1 MNRIRVLLER
11 APLLTL
17 TREDTRRHCE
27 PGGRPSADSKS
38 ASILTIDLSASRPVR
53 YKFLGLTSHPVYG
66 IFVLEARTDKGKVL
80 IFHQDI
86 NTFFGEVSTQVF

>member
-17 TREDTRRHCE
+17 TGEDTRRHCE

-38 ASILTIDLSASRPVR
+38 ASILTFDLSASRPVR
-53 YKFLGLTSHPVYG
+53 DKFLGLKNHPVYG
-66 IFVLEARTDKGKVL
+66 IFILDARTDKGKVL